1 MLCIGSFFHKESI
14 DRIKH
19 KDFTIALKKLDEIL
33 ICYVFK
39 GPSFGAL
46 QKMDIF
52 ITQLK
57 ESDMI
62 NEIKTNDCSDTK

>member
-1 MLCIGSFFHKESI
+1 M
-14 DRIKH
+14 
-19 KDFTIALKKLDEIL
+19 DEIL

-62 NEIKTNDCSDTK
+62 NEIKTNDCSDTNSDVCKKLGTIANQIFGLQ